1 MFQIRAELPTD
12 GAAVE
17 TLNDLGFGTERR
29 GRTVYKLRYGAPT
42 LGFIASDP
50 ESDEPLA
57 TLRFWAVMVGL
68 DRPALLL
75 GPLAVMP
82 ERRGQGLGRALVG
95 HGLSVA
101 RDRGWRLCLVSGD
114 PAYYQ
119 PYGFEPAAPL
129 GFAMPGPITAGHLQV
144 KALADD
150 ALATLPRGGA
160 LPVLPWRRHRGP
172 EADNDDWVVSTRR
185 LRVG

>member
-1 MFQIRAELPTD
+1 MFQIRSELPSD
-12 GAAVE
+12 GAAIE
-17 TLNDLGFGTERR
+17 SLNDMGFGPDRR
-29 GRTVYKLRYGAPT
+29 GRTVYRLRLGGPT
-42 LGFIASDP
+42 LGFIAADP
-50 ESDEPLA
+50 ESDQPLA
-57 TLRFWAVMVGL
+57 TLRFWPVMVGL

-75 GPLAVMP
+75 GPLAVTP

-114 PAYYQ
+114 PDYYR
-119 PYGFEPAAPL
+119 PYGFEPAAAR

-144 KALADD
+144 KELA
-150 ALATLPRGGA
+150 GGA
-160 LPVLPWRRHRGP
+160 LDSLPREAILRILPWRCHRGGD
-172 EADNDDWVVSTRR
+172 ADGDAVVTHRR

>member
-1 MFQIRAELPTD
+1 MFQIRSELPSD
-12 GAAVE
+12 GAAIE
-17 TLNDLGFGTERR
+17 ILNDLGFGTDRR
-29 GRTVYKLRYGAPT
+29 GRTVYKLRLGAPS

-50 ESDEPLA
+50 ESDQPLA
-57 TLRFWAVMVGL
+57 TLRFWSVMVGL

-75 GPLAVMP
+75 GPLAVTP

-114 PAYYQ
+114 PDYYR
-119 PYGFEPAAPL
+119 PYGFEQAAPY
-129 GFAMPGPITAGHLQV
+129 GFAMPGPIVAGHLQV
-144 KALADD
+144 KALAVG
-150 ALATLPRGGA
+150 ALATLPRGVA
-160 LPVLPWRRHRGP
+160 LPVLPWRGHRGRDEDGEP
-172 EADNDDWVVSTRR
+172 VVSCRR